1 MKNQISEIYN
11 LLATDPKQAEETA
24 FAFSQNSNEQV
35 EKDELNWARAYAL
48 VELKR
53 FDEARKIWADIF
65 NRNKTH
71 KALHQIGYVERSE
84 GNLEK
89 ALEIYAS
96 ERDLISSEDRTAVAA
111 NLYELTFC
119 NFLLGNEKAALIYF
133 SEYEQIEFDEPD
145 LIERACF
152 FRLKGDLLGN
162 KVELAR
168 VAYNESIRLFLAADD
183 KIGAQE
189 IRSKLQGLNPTSF

>member
-1 MKNQISEIYN
+1 MKNQISKIYN
-11 LLATDPKQAEETA
+11 LLATDPKQAEELA
-24 FAFSQNSNEQV
+24 LAFSQNSIEQV

-53 FDEARKIWADIF
+53 FDEARKIWTDIF

-89 ALEIYAS
+89 ALKCYES
-96 ERDLISSEDRTAVAA
+96 ERDLISSEDKTAVAA

-119 NFLLGNEKAALIYF
+119 NFLLGNEKAALVYF

-152 FRLKGDLLGN
+152 FRLKGDMSDN
-162 KVELAR
+162 NVEIAR
-168 VAYNESIRLFLAADD
+168 TAYNESIRFFLAYDD
-183 KIGAQE
+183 EIVAQE
-189 IRSKLQGLNPTSF
+189 IRNKLQ

>member
-1 MKNQISEIYN
+1 MKNQISKIYN
-11 LLATDPKQAEETA
+11 LLATDPKQAEEIA
-24 FAFSQNSNEQV
+24 FTTSLQSKDQS

-53 FDEARKIWADIF
+53 FDEARKIWTDIF
-65 NRNKTH
+65 DRNKNH

-84 GNLEK
+84 GKLEN
-89 ALEIYAS
+89 ALAIYSS
-96 ERDLISSEDRTAVAA
+96 EKDLISSEDRTAVAA

-119 NFLLGNEKAALIYF
+119 NFLLGNEEAALLYF
-133 SEYEQIEFDEPD
+133 SKYEKIEFDEPD

-152 FRLKGDLLGN
+152 FRLKGDLSSYN
-162 KVELAR
+162 VELAR

-183 KIGAQE
+183 EIGAQE
-189 IRSKLQGLNPTSF
+189 IRNKLQSLK

>member
-11 LLATDPKQAEETA
+11 LLATDPKQAEEIA
-24 FAFSQNSNEQV
+24 FAFSQNSNIQT
-35 EKDELNWARAYAL
+35 EKDELNWVRAYAL

-53 FDEARKIWADIF
+53 FDEARKIWTDIY
-65 NRNKTH
+65 NRNKAH

-89 ALEIYAS
+89 ALEIYVS
-96 ERDLISSEDRTAVAA
+96 ERELISSEDRTATAA

-119 NFLLGNEKAALIYF
+119 NFLLGNEKAALKYF
-133 SEYEQIEFDEPD
+133 SEYEKIEFDEPD

-152 FRLKGDLLGN
+152 FRLKGDLSVN
-162 KVELAR
+162 NVELALA
-168 VAYNESIRLFLAADD
+168 AYNESIRLFLAADD
-183 KIGAQE
+183 EIGAQE
-189 IRSKLQGLNPTSF
+189 IRNKLQSLKSALS

>member
-1 MKNQISEIYN
+1 MKNQISKIYN
-11 LLATDPKQAEETA
+11 LLATDPIQAEEMA
-24 FAFSQNSNEQV
+24 LAFSQNSIDQV

-53 FDEARKIWADIF
+53 FEEARKIWTDIF

-84 GNLEK
+84 GNFENALAIYLSEK
-89 ALEIYAS
+89 
-96 ERDLISSEDRTAVAA
+96 DLITSEDKIAVAA

-119 NFLLGNEKAALIYF
+119 NFLLGNKKAALLYF
-133 SEYEQIEFDEPD
+133 NEYEQIEFDEPD

-152 FRLKGDLLGN
+152 FRLKGDISDN
-162 KVELAR
+162 NVEIAR
-168 VAYNESIRLFLAADD
+168 IAYNESMRFFLAADD
-183 KIGAQE
+183 EIGAQE
-189 IRSKLQGLNPTSF
+189 IRNKLHLLVSVLS